1 VTNVQ
6 NETKSKVLAAL
17 SLAVMVLTIP
27 VSILSWQYQ
36 PGPAHL
42 WTTDACPAQD
52 AVCGQPALGPMFVGL
67 PLIALAGALLYV
79 ARFRYMEVSNVQL
92 PD

>member
-6 NETKSKVLAAL
+6 NETKSKVLAVI
-17 SLAVMVLTIP
+17 SLVVMLLTIP
-27 VSILSWQYQ
+27 VSILSGRYQ

-52 AVCGQPALGPMFVGL
+52 VVCGQPALGPLFVGL
-67 PLIALAGALLYV
+67 PLIALSGLLLYT
-79 ARFRYMEVSNVQL
+79 ARYRYMEVPNVQL